1 MLKDSTIIKQYV
13 IIKLFIDFL
22 IKFELQEK
30 FEREL
35 KKADLIPSEWAM
47 YSYLCEI
54 VQINNPEMLL
64 QDSFS
69 WMGSEQGVN
78 FWVHNSREWIKFVQ
92 NDSYVLNIINKQHIK
107 EKIECVSI
115 W

>member
-1 MLKDSTIIKQYV
+1 MLKDSVLIKQYV
-13 IIKLFIDFL
+13 IIKLFTDFL

-30 FEREL
+30 FEHEL
-35 KKADLIPSEWAM
+35 KNANLIPGEWTI

-54 VQINNPEMLL
+54 VQISNPEMLL

-69 WMGSEQGVN
+69 WMGSKQGVD
-78 FWVHNSREWIKFVQ
+78 FWVRNSRKWIKFVQ